1 LEFKTIEG
9 VLKKNLR
16 PYKIG
21 VGVWIFEKNNFAIGR
36 AVGNQMNLEDIE
48 QYAFNEIDNLIK
60 KKKKFKKKFKI

>member
-1 LEFKTIEG
+1 MTYKGYKI
-9 VLKKNLR
+9 NLR

-21 VGVWIFEKNNFAIGR
+21 VGVKLTGTWYWNLEIEKNNFVIGR

-60 KKKKFKKKFKI
+60 EEEKI

>member
-1 LEFKTIEG
+1 MTYKGYKI
-9 VLKKNLR
+9 NLR

-21 VGVWIFEKNNFAIGR
+21 VGVWNLRIEKNNFVIGR

-60 KKKKFKKKFKI
+60 EEEKI

>member
-1 LEFKTIEG
+1 MTYKGYKI
-9 VLKKNLR
+9 NLR

-21 VGVWIFEKNNFAIGR
+21 VGVWNLEIEKNNFVIGR

-60 KKKKFKKKFKI
+60 EEEKI

>member
-1 LEFKTIEG
+1 MTYKGYKI
-9 VLKKNLR
+9 NLR

-21 VGVWIFEKNNFAIGR
+21 VGVWNLEIEKNDFIIGR

-60 KKKKFKKKFKI
+60 EEEKI

>member
-1 LEFKTIEG
+1 MTYKGYKI
-9 VLKKNLR
+9 NLR

-21 VGVWIFEKNNFAIGR
+21 VGVWNLRIEKNNFAIGR

-60 KKKKFKKKFKI
+60 EEEKI